1 MKSKIIL
8 GIIIIIII
16 IGIIIYSY
24 TSQTQTKN
32 YNSTYIS
39 FTYPSTWNINGNATN
54 TSVFM
59 RINDN
64 SSFFIAYGPNSLSS
78 IAANDGVSDNLTDM
92 ANYEF
97 SSNNF
102 TNITNINVN
111 GIPGVMAYTNDP
123 STGYHAQVYFA
134 VGNNLYWFSFY
145 DANPND
151 DNTNINDFF
160 IVINSTK
167 AK

>member
-78 IAANDGVSDNLTDM
+78 VAANDGVSDNLTDM
-92 ANYEF
+92 VF
-97 SSNNF
+97 L
-102 TNITNINVN
+102 V
-111 GIPGVMAYTNDP
+111 
-123 STGYHAQVYFA
+123 
-134 VGNNLYWFSFY
+134 
-145 DANPND
+145 
-151 DNTNINDFF
+151 
-160 IVINSTK
+160 
-167 AK
+167 